1 MLKITLRLQNLYSYL
16 LSTANI
22 GSFSQGE
29 PHLIDVNHCVL
40 TILTWRSHVALQ
52 PGWVPKPSPAPSAV
66 WTENL
71 LIVITMP
78 SPARLLSL
86 ISGTISSKWNYLI
99 RQWKIKMKTKAE
111 TILTLESLEK
121 NHDFMILS
129 ISSRTW
135 NVLVNIDTNLVF
147 WRTLNLL
154 CSSPNLV

>member
-1 MLKITLRLQNLYSYL
+1 MLKITLRLQKLYSYL

-71 LIVITMP
+71 LIVITIP

-86 ISGTISSKWNYLI
+86 ISPLSYKLWYYFL
-99 RQWKIKMKTKAE
+99 KMKLSNKAMKNQDE
-111 TILTLESLEK
+111 NKSRNYINIRVSREK
-121 NHDFMILS
+121 PMIL
-129 ISSRTW
+129 W
-135 NVLVNIDTNLVF
+135 CFPFHLKLGMF
-147 WRTLNLL
+147 W
-154 CSSPNLV
+154 